1 MVQVNELASYRKF
14 VAIAGVKWL
23 SQNIGYIFVTHPF
36 EHTLRF
42 MNLLVPLA
50 TERSAVHTIRE
61 VSRAISLPGGR

>member
-1 MVQVNELASYRKF
+1 
-14 VAIAGVKWL
+14 
-23 SQNIGYIFVTHPF
+23 
-36 EHTLRF
+36 